1 MADFIRC
8 SLCLTDIPKEAIRK
22 AENGKLYLS
31 IVVCE
36 KKEADQYGNTH
47 YIALS
52 QTKEQR
58 EAGEKRVYLGDGK
71 AYVPATPKVE
81 DVDAMPAAGAEV
93 DDLPF

>member
-31 IVVCE
+31 IVVSE

-81 DVDAMPAAGAEV
+81 NVEAMPAAGVEV